1 MAGRAFYAQDK
12 LDGIRAQVHK
22 SGERIAIYTRTM
34 DRTDESFPDVV
45 ESLRKLPGEFLL
57 DGEIVPWKNGVV
69 LPFAH
74 LQRRLGRKSLTAK
87 MLRENPTSFI
97 AFDLLYRDGALLMDR
112 PLRERIEALGSLL
125 SSGGA
130 GVPLLAT
137 ETVSSA
143 EQIDHCFCRARDC
156 RNEGLVLKDPES
168 IYAPGKRG
176 KAWLKIKTHLPTL
189 DCVVTAAEYGHGK
202 RRGVLSDYT
211 FGVWDRD
218 PSDPAATIVNV
229 GKAFS
234 GVTDEEIAQ
243 LTEMFLSLSRRQRG
257 HVHDVEPKIVM
268 EIAFDQIQKSARHAS
283 GYALRFPR
291 IKRIRWDK
299 KPEDA
304 DRLSRVVEIYESS
317 ENFAKR
323 EVVEEKAEPGLFDG
337 IG

>member
-1 MAGRAFYAQDK
+1 
-12 LDGIRAQVHK
+12 
-22 SGERIAIYTRTM
+22 
-34 DRTDESFPDVV
+34 
-45 ESLRKLPGEFLL
+45 
-57 DGEIVPWKNGVV
+57 
-69 LPFAH
+69 
-74 LQRRLGRKSLTAK
+74 
-87 MLRENPTSFI
+87 MLRENPAAFI
-97 AFDLLYRDGALLMDR
+97 AFDLLYRDGVLLMDR
-112 PLRERIEALGSLL
+112 PLRERIGALGSLL
-125 SSGGA
+125 SSAAA
-130 GVPLLAT
+130 GVPTLAT
-137 ETVSSA
+137 EMVTSA
-143 EQIDHCFCRARDC
+143 EQIDRCFGRARDC

-168 IYAPGKRG
+168 VYAPGKRG

-189 DCVVTAAEYGHGK
+189 DCLVTAAEYGHGK

-234 GVTDEEIAQ
+234 GVTDEEIAL

-304 DRLSRVVEIYESS
+304 DRLSRVLEIYESTQ
-317 ENFAKR
+317 NFAKR
-323 EVVEEKAEPGLFDG
+323 EVTEEKAEPGLFDG
-337 IG
+337 ICDNDQ